1 MGGRSPKEI
10 FLALRASVWSK
21 NKVGGGGGGGWQL
34 GHSAGSATGSYLVYI
49 NRYTFHS
56 FSSLSLALF
65 FHAGLFH

>member
-10 FLALRASVWSK
+10 FLALGASVWSK
-21 NKVGGGGGGGWQL
+21 TKVGRGGGGQPV
-34 GHSAGSATGSYLVYI
+34 HSAGSDTGWYLVYI
-49 NRYTFHS
+49 TRYKFHS